1 MSNEFLEIS
10 FHVFVDGIQDRI
22 YSRIIEEIGTIA
34 PEIIKT
40 RHTQSTNII
49 DVLAHWNESRVDE
62 SLKVIKKIANVSD
75 VIIER
80 EKHVKNF
87 MEPTIKLTD
96 CFSWTV
102 KEDPIAEIIMALN
115 AKNYYEAISLTCTVF
130 QYLGKE
136 ILSCQAKNMGM
147 VSKTTDLNSVINGL
161 LVEKLIDVNN
171 SEIIQQARKLQKI
184 YQRKERG
191 IKFSFDKSQ
200 VAELTILHSLECINF
215 LKNKYYSILDKKK
228 ENNGEAVNSIELV

>member
-1 MSNEFLEIS
+1 VSNEFLEIS
-10 FHVFVDGIQDRI
+10 FHVFVDGIHDRI
-22 YSRIIEEIGTIA
+22 YSRIIEQIDTIA

-40 RHTQSTNII
+40 RHTQSTNFI
-49 DVLAHWNESRVDE
+49 DVLAHWDESRVDE
-62 SLKVIKKIANVSD
+62 SLKEIKKIANVSD
-75 VIIER
+75 VVIER
-80 EKHVKNF
+80 EKHVKNIL
-87 MEPTIKLTD
+87 ETTIKLKD

-115 AKNYYEAISLTCTVF
+115 AKNYYAAISLTCTVF

-147 VSKTTDLNSVINGL
+147 VSKTTDLNSVIDGL
-161 LVEKLIDVNN
+161 LIEKLIDVKY
-171 SEIIQQARKLQKI
+171 SEIIQQARTLQKI
-184 YQRKERG
+184 YQREKRG

-215 LKNKYYSILDKKK
+215 LINKYYSIVDKKK
-228 ENNGEAVNSIELV
+228 ENNGEAANIIQLG